1 MIPAPNGNLAGGNI
15 NPSNP
20 QTDRNPPITS
30 PSQTTGTP
38 NSYPQPPA
46 WGTPKKHKSNPNQTH
61 YVKMPLWIFVLLCA
75 VLAVIVVIS
84 LCFGT
89 ISTVQLSNTRAA
101 YAKLE
106 KKYHSDE
113 KIMDALRKL
122 ANSSESSDDSDDSG
136 DDSDSSSSDAP
147 EDAKENQNQ
156 VQGATETNGTLKMRF
171 DSVEYP
177 SSIPNSDGEEKPITA
192 QQGRKLVQVNTYVT
206 NNGKSPIDLTC
217 SYEINARLINDKG
230 QSFTPI
236 DDDYKVAG
244 NPECNFELQAGT
256 GETMKWV
263 YEIPQD
269 SQLTGLIWQ
278 DVTDMN
284 QDYDYSSFI
293 FDKNKPFKSVI
304 KSDEYE

>member
-1 MIPAPNGNLAGGNI
+1 MNQTSNSNSDNGNTS
-15 NPSNP
+15 PSNP
-20 QTDRNPPITS
+20 QVGQNPPMMP
-30 PSQTTGTP
+30 PSQIAGTP
-38 NSYPQPPA
+38 NNYPQPPA
-46 WGTPKKHKSNPNQTH
+46 WGTSKKHKKNPNQAH
-61 YVKMPLWIFVLLCA
+61 YVKMPLWAFILLCA

-89 ISTVQLSNTRAA
+89 VSTVQLSQTRAE

-106 KKYHSDE
+106 KKYRSDE

-122 ANSSESSDDSDDSG
+122 TDSSESSEDSDDSDD
-136 DDSDSSSSDAP
+136 DSDSSSDAP

-177 SSIPNSDGEEKPITA
+177 SSIPNSDDEKPFTPK
-192 QQGRKLVQVNTYVT
+192 QGHKLVQVNTYVT

-217 SYEINARLINDKG
+217 SYEIDARVINEKG

-236 DDDYKVAG
+236 EDDYKVAG

-269 SQLTGLIWQ
+269 SQLTGLIWR
-278 DVTDMN
+278 DVTDMDK
-284 QDYDYSSFI
+284 DYDYSSFI